1 MVVTRAGRHRRSLAA
16 LLLAGAAAC
25 GGARPAPSSSRD
37 AAAAADRREALL
49 ARVLVAPDD
58 VAAWLELAAE
68 EDRAGRPSA
77 ALDALEQA
85 RLRRAP
91 LGPDLDERDR
101 QREGRLLA
109 ARGRAR
115 LLRGAASAL
124 ADLQKAEAAGA
135 PVDDSELL
143 AAEVAAALAEAR
155 HSDARRR
162 AAGLSRLRQL
172 GERGGSAAIARGA
185 LATASA
191 AERTAWA
198 AWLWERGAKRA
209 AHDVLAALGAPSGA
223 GQPPAL
229 GDAAAELWAEASAW
243 WRPSWRRLAPIP
255 AVPRSAAR
263 RCAVVPLMDPAGA
276 APFACAPSQVVSAGA
291 RSTAEE
297 RDVLA
302 LPLEGAGPRPW
313 PTADSDALVIMLVRG
328 YLEGQLDDPAPAL
341 LRLIDLRKDL
351 RQDLRQDLR
360 PTAGGAEAAHQ
371 AGRALLLRLA
381 GDAAAAEAAL
391 RQADAAPP
399 ATTSE
404 RLVLAYEHL
413 VRRDVAGALPLLPS
427 AGEEAAAPAVLRL
440 RAVADALSAAPP
452 GGEVSAARVDLPA
465 VADRAAVRAALA
477 ATAWLDP
484 SASGAELAERGDLL
498 LAIAARYRGDVA
510 VARRRAADFVATSA
524 DAAAAWAQL
533 GALYLLLDDPASA
546 RAAWQAAAERS
557 AEPGF
562 VQGLALAAA
571 AAKDPDAALV
581 FMTSAAAASGDPA
594 VVLLDVA
601 EELLRAGSPVPALQA
616 AHSAIEL
623 APRERYA
630 AALDVAVRA
639 ARALDR
645 REELAAL
652 GQLGAATAAPPSAF
666 DPSSAAAMALASAAE
681 VPRLEELLWIAT
693 RWNPRSAAL
702 RGQLLARLPGRDARR
717 AVLIEELAALAGD
730 AERPRRAAAVAALR
744 ALGAPPAP

>member
-1 MVVTRAGRHRRSLAA
+1 MSAGRPWRSFAA
-16 LLLAGAAAC
+16 LLLAGAASC
-25 GGARPAPSSSRD
+25 GGARPDPSSARE

-85 RLRRAP
+85 RLVRAP
-91 LGPDLDERDR
+91 LGQDLDERDR
-101 QREGRLLA
+101 QREARLLA

-124 ADLQKAEAAGA
+124 ADLQKARAAGA
-135 PVDDSELL
+135 PVEDGELL

-172 GERGGSAAIARGA
+172 GERGGSAATARGA

-191 AERTAWA
+191 AERAAWA

-209 AHDVLAALGAPSGA
+209 AYDVLLALGARSGGA
-223 GQPPAL
+223 PPPGL

-263 RCAVVPLMDPAGA
+263 RCAVVPLLGA
-276 APFACAPSQVVSAGA
+276 APLACAPSQVVSAGA
-291 RSTAEE
+291 RSTAPE

-302 LPLEGAGPRPW
+302 LPLDGAGPRLW
-313 PTADSDALVIMLVRG
+313 PTADSDALVTMLVRG
-328 YLEGQLDDPAPAL
+328 YLEGQLDDLAPAL
-341 LRLIDLRKDL
+341 LRLIDLR
-351 RQDLRQDLR
+351 Q
-360 PTAGGAEAAHQ
+360 TTGSAEAELQAR

-381 GDAAAAEAAL
+381 GDTAAAEAAL

-413 VRRDVAGALPLLPS
+413 VRGDVAGASPLLPS
-427 AGEEAAAPAVLRL
+427 AGEEASAPAVLRL
-440 RAVADALSAAPP
+440 RAVAEALSAAPS
-452 GGEVSAARVDLPA
+452 GGAVSGALVDLPA
-465 VADRAAVRAALA
+465 VADRAAVRAALV

-484 SASGAELAERGDLL
+484 SASEAELAERGELL

-510 VARRRAADFVATSA
+510 VARRRAADLVATSA

-546 RAAWQAAAERS
+546 RAAWQAAVDRS

-562 VQGLALAAA
+562 LQGLALAAA

-594 VVLLDVA
+594 VVIVDVA

-616 AHSAIEL
+616 ARAALEL
-623 APRERYA
+623 APLERYA

-645 REELAAL
+645 RDELVAL
-652 GQLGAATAAPPSAF
+652 EKLGAATATPSSIGDA
-666 DPSSAAAMALASAAE
+666 SSAAAMALASAAA
-681 VPRLEELLWIAT
+681 VPRLEELLWIST

-702 RGQLLARLPGRDARR
+702 RGQLFARLPGGDARR
-717 AVLIEELAALAGD
+717 AVLVEELAALAGD
-730 AERPRRAAAVAALR
+730 ADRPRRAAAVAALR